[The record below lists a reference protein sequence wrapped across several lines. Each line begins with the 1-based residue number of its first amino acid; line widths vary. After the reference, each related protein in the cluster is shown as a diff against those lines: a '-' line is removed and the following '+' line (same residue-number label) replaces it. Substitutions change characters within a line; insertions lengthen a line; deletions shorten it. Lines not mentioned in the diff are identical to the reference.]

1 MTIENIARPKSEAE
15 LERLLKKAYD
25 YACKS
30 EYPKALELCD
40 WLIQDKSTEMAG
52 YRKRAAVREHM
63 GDIDGA
69 IADLQQIVSD
79 NSKEPADFYGLG
91 LLQLQRGLTAQAVA
105 SFTTAIEIGD
115 KAGFEYY
122 RQGSLLFRAEAYL
135 KLCDFE
141 NAINDC
147 SVLPAGYK
155 TYMGSAGGMRSKEDI
170 LAEANAA
177 LKSKNRKPR
186 R

>member
-1 MTIENIARPKSEAE
+1 MTIENQDRPKSEAE
-15 LERLLKKAYD
+15 LERILKKAYD
-25 YACKS
+25 YARKS

-40 WLIQDKSTEMAG
+40 WLIQEKTTEVAG

-63 GDIDGA
+63 GNIDGA
-69 IADLQQIVSD
+69 ISDLEYVISS

-91 LLQLQRGLTAQAVA
+91 LLQLKRGLTAQAVD
-105 SFTTAIEIGD
+105 SFTAAIEIGEE
-115 KAGFEYY
+115 AGFDYY
-122 RQGSLLFRAEAYL
+122 RQGALLFRAEAYL

-141 NAINDC
+141 SAINDC
-147 SVLPAGYK
+147 SVLPVGYK
-155 TYMGSAGGMRSKEDI
+155 TYMSSAAGMRSKEDI

-177 LKSKNRKPR
+177 LKSKNHKPR